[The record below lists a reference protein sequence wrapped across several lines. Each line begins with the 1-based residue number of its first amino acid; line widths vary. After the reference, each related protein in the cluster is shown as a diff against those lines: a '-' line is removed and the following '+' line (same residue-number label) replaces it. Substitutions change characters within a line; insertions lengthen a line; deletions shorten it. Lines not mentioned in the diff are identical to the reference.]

1 MQGGT
6 PAAAILDALD
16 GELDK
21 LVENWIQT
29 LLTNLEDPTTKVN
42 LSLLKPEAR
51 KLVDSFIKKRQ
62 LPDDLKQDFINAL
75 QEAFSGLIKVPIKIT
90 DLRDALLAGGSPV
103 TTTEIKKRF
112 EEYLERLTKGKELE
126 KIRIVLE

>member
-1 MQGGT
+1 
-6 PAAAILDALD
+6 
-16 GELDK
+16 
-21 LVENWIQT
+21 
-29 LLTNLEDPTTKVN
+29 
-42 LSLLKPEAR
+42 
-51 KLVDSFIKKRQ
+51 